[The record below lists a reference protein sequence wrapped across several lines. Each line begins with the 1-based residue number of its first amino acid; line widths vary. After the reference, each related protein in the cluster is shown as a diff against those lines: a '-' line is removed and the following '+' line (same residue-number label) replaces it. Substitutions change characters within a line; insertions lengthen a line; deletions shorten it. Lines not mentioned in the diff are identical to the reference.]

1 MSSRKVV
8 LKRKANATNL
18 PEHVYAEAKRKI
30 GSTFSS
36 NGDSQTGLSFAEQ
49 KKYMPQIIG
58 VDAGDINFMKEV
70 KKYFHNMTV
79 TIESTGTD
87 LEVGTDENGEPLNL
101 MDYIR
106 WKFACAHPYVAQD
119 EKEMKSNRGYKYFIY
134 DTKIEKVKQLSGVR
148 KRKEAYKEFIEVTSN
163 VSKMDQLLQVY
174 GYEPKTMDEAQK
186 EITLEGEVE
195 ADPTQFLGYATD
207 KNLEHQA
214 FVNDCL
220 TREVLRKVGN
230 TILNGDVSLGDSMEE
245 AILFIK
251 DKKNSDVLTTLKARL
266 KTFS

>member
-1 MSSRKVV
+1 
-8 LKRKANATNL
+8 
-18 PEHVYAEAKRKI
+18 
-30 GSTFSS
+30 
-36 NGDSQTGLSFAEQ
+36 
-49 KKYMPQIIG
+49 
-58 VDAGDINFMKEV
+58 
-70 KKYFHNMTV
+70 
-79 TIESTGTD
+79 
-87 LEVGTDENGEPLNL
+87 
-101 MDYIR
+101 
-106 WKFACAHPYVAQD
+106 
-119 EKEMKSNRGYKYFIY
+119 
-134 DTKIEKVKQLSGVR
+134 
-148 KRKEAYKEFIEVTSN
+148 
-163 VSKMDQLLQVY
+163 
-174 GYEPKTMDEAQK
+174 MDEAQK

-195 ADPTQFLGYATD
+195 GDPTQFLQYALD

>member
-1 MSSRKVV
+1 
-8 LKRKANATNL
+8 
-18 PEHVYAEAKRKI
+18 
-30 GSTFSS
+30 
-36 NGDSQTGLSFAEQ
+36 
-49 KKYMPQIIG
+49 
-58 VDAGDINFMKEV
+58 
-70 KKYFHNMTV
+70 
-79 TIESTGTD
+79 
-87 LEVGTDENGEPLNL
+87 

-148 KRKEAYKEFIEVTSN
+148 KRKEAYKEFIKVTSN